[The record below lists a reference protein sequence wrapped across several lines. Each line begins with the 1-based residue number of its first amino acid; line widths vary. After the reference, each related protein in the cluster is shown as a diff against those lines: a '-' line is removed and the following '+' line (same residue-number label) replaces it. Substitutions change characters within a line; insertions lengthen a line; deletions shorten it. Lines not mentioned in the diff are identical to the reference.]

1 MDCRAISARNFR
13 TRLGFKLYN
22 VILTKEQ
29 WMLTI
34 KMSSFVGE
42 NMRTQYYVLGY
53 TINLYF
59 HEKKVAMEI
68 DENEHSDRSIDYE
81 IKNQKVVEEKVG
93 CKFIRTDLDKGNFDV
108 LRAINEKFRHIKQ
121 SAKKTPINKLQQDY

>member
-68 DENEHSDRSIDYE
+68 DEN
-81 IKNQKVVEEKVG
+81 
-93 CKFIRTDLDKGNFDV
+93 
-108 LRAINEKFRHIKQ
+108 
-121 SAKKTPINKLQQDY
+121 

>member
-1 MDCRAISARNFR
+1 
-13 TRLGFKLYN
+13 
-22 VILTKEQ
+22 
-29 WMLTI
+29 MLTI
-34 KMSSFVGE
+34 KMSSFVGQ